1 LWSYGSI
8 CDQRSCVQGVQ
19 YSTIWMVSSYWMV
32 LLVLSSTLDLL
43 TSYYILS
50 LTESTNVCMSCG
62 ITFAEWHCAKC
73 NLWMDLSKRPF
84 HCDKCGI
91 CRVGGR
97 DKFQHCEQCCMCI
110 STTMLETHNCIKDK
124 YKSELIIT
132 FYTVIVGC
140 RCVLHIHSLLHSQLP
155 SMS

>member
-1 LWSYGSI
+1 
-8 CDQRSCVQGVQ
+8 
-19 YSTIWMVSSYWMV
+19 
-32 LLVLSSTLDLL
+32 
-43 TSYYILS
+43 
-50 LTESTNVCMSCG
+50 MSCG

-140 RCVLHIHSLLHSQLP
+140 HCVSYPFP
-155 SMS
+155 SPQPTARSAMKICLVLGRAPRNCHVAMQFTVTVSETWQGSTIVARSAKRP